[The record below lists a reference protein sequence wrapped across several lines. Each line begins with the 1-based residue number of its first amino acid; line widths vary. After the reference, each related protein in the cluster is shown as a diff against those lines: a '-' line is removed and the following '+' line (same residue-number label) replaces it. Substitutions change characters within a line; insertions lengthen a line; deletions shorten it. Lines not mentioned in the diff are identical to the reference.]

1 MILSHLGVKP
11 AAFSS
16 VERATHDTNALLNA
30 HQLQRVTEQQQALF
44 VRIHAA
50 QVARKAIDDIMGGSE
65 AWKNADQTDAT
76 CPKCEAH
83 RAYYQQLQIRSADEP
98 MTTFYRCV
106 SCGHNWRED
115 G

>member
-1 MILSHLGVKP
+1 MRMLGLWVVVFAVACFGKNDDDDDDDDCDDSGVEC
-11 AAFSS
+11 SS
-16 VERATHDTNALLNA
+16 ELPDWG
-30 HQLQRVTEQQQALF
+30 
-44 VRIHAA
+44 
-50 QVARKAIDDIMGGSE
+50 MGGSE
-65 AWKNADQTDAT
+65 AWKNADQPDAT

-83 RAYYQQLQIRSADEP
+83 RAYYQQLQIRSADAP

>member
-1 MILSHLGVKP
+1 MTMHFCPPCGNLLLLENVDGDLRFFCQTCPYIYKVTNK
-11 AAFSS
+11 
-16 VERATHDTNALLNA
+16 VATEMPL
-30 HQLQRVTEQQQALF
+30 E
-44 VRIHAA
+44 
-50 QVARKAIDDIMGGSE
+50 RKAIDDIMGGSE

-76 CPKCEAH
+76 CPKCGAH